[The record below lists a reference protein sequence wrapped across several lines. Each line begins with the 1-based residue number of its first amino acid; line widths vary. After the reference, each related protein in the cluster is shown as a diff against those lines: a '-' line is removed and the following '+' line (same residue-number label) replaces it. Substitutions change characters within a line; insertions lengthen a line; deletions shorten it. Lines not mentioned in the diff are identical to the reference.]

1 MLHLHLPFEGI
12 LLPDQEEAIALHLD
26 LDLPTIRLLI
36 SGMIAL
42 TDDGALI
49 TSKDLKS
56 GTLASDVTIGRAA
69 VDRLL
74 REEGFDPAAVYEP
87 FTDVDVPGE
96 VLHYCSLQEWYDI
109 SELFRCLSVRKER
122 LERMYS
128 LPDLPAIIACNEYR
142 MVWESVI
149 RLESN
154 GVDITYGVLD
164 DDDGHLLTSLSTI
177 GFSLRDG
184 WTQEMQAR
192 IEADSEL
199 S

>member
-1 MLHLHLPFEGI
+1 
-12 LLPDQEEAIALHLD
+12 
-26 LDLPTIRLLI
+26 
-36 SGMIAL
+36 
-42 TDDGALI
+42 
-49 TSKDLKS
+49 
-56 GTLASDVTIGRAA
+56 
-69 VDRLL
+69 
-74 REEGFDPAAVYEP
+74 
-87 FTDVDVPGE
+87 
-96 VLHYCSLQEWYDI
+96 
-109 SELFRCLSVRKER
+109 
-122 LERMYS
+122 
-128 LPDLPAIIACNEYR
+128 

>member
-36 SGMIAL
+36 SGMIAV
-42 TDDGALI
+42 TDDGTLI

-164 DDDGHLLTSLSTI
+164 DGDGHLLNSLSTI